1 MTFFKYIKLLTV
13 SNSGQSSKGFLFVS
27 VTLSSLALIAICGI
41 SLIVDVL
48 VNGHI
53 ETDLVG
59 MAALIGSIS
68 TLLGAV
74 GLTKVYGD
82 KFDYQSYKDERDFNY
97 NSSSSS
103 SISNS
108 QQNNSAAEAAPKISP
123 NDANSAI

>member
-27 VTLSSLALIAICGI
+27 VTLSSLALIAICGA

-97 NSSSSS
+97 NSASN
-103 SISNS
+103 SNS
-108 QQNNSAAEAAPKISP
+108 QQDSNTAEAAPKISP

>member
-97 NSSSSS
+97 NSSI